1 MTWRIFEDMTDL
13 HTRRVNIV
21 GGETRFLRTDQGPT
35 VVLLHTLR
43 TQLEYFIPL
52 MRALDQDL
60 EIVAPDLP
68 GHGRSSALD
77 VEYTARFFTDVVEE
91 FLAALD
97 LRRVLLVG
105 ESISASIGLALAA
118 RRNPRLAGVI
128 ACNPSDYGRRG
139 GIRRSSLPG
148 NLVFTAM
155 NLPVIG
161 SVVVRTGTKGILLR
175 IMEGGVHDPRNVRPR
190 SDR

>member
-60 EIVAPDLP
+60 EIVARDLR
-68 GHGRSSALD
+68 GHGRSS
-77 VEYTARFFTDVVEE
+77 
-91 FLAALD
+91 
-97 LRRVLLVG
+97 RRMSSTPRDFSQTSSRSFSPLW
-105 ESISASIGLALAA
+105 ISG
-118 RRNPRLAGVI
+118 
-128 ACNPSDYGRRG
+128 AC
-139 GIRRSSLPG
+139 SSLVNRSAHRSALRSPHEEILGSPASSLAIRPTMDVAVAFGAAHRLG

-155 NLPVIG
+155 NLAGDWIRGG
-161 SVVVRTGTKGILLR
+161 SNGHKGNPSQNYGR
-175 IMEGGVHDPRNVRPR
+175 R
-190 SDR
+190 STRSAQCAPKI